1 MTATQPLRC
10 KCRRQAVTSL
20 RCSRC
25 SVPICPDCSIPAAV
39 GMLCR
44 ECASNKKS
52 RLYQVSAGS
61 MALAIPACLLAAA
74 FGGWLLT
81 SIGMGFGFFG
91 IAFGFLYGL
100 AIAEIALRI
109 TGRKRGLTMEIL
121 AGGSAFL
128 GIIAGWLITDSTHP
142 LFNHAYFLWH
152 LSNPWSYVLLGVAIF
167 GAVNRIRNI

>member
-1 MTATQPLRC
+1 MTTSLPLRC

-25 SVPICPDCSIPAAV
+25 NVPICPDCSVVFPV
-39 GMLCR
+39 GMVCR
-44 ECASNKKS
+44 ECGSNKKS

-61 MALAIPACLLAAA
+61 MALAIPACLLTAT

-81 SIGMGFGFFG
+81 GTFGGFGYFG
-91 IAFGFLYGL
+91 MVLGFLYGYL
-100 AIAEIALRI
+100 IAEVALRI
-109 TGRKRGLTMEIL
+109 TGRKRGLVMEIL

-128 GIIAGWLITDSTHP
+128 GILAGWLITAALNPMPGHP
-142 LFNHAYFLWH
+142 PFVAHFT
-152 LSNPWSYVLLGVAIF
+152 NPWSYVLLSIAVF